1 MKIFRYFV
9 FIFFVIALDA
19 KNLPS
24 PVRGI
29 YLNPYSCSNARR
41 IASIVDSMKKY
52 KLNTVVIDVKADNG
66 KIPFKTKNPLLGRAA
81 YPIYNLDS
89 IVSYFHRNNILLI
102 GRIVTFKDP
111 IRARMNGGEYAVLDK
126 FTSRP
131 WQDSGGAYW
140 VDPYNIDNWDYN
152 IEVAREVLKRGF
164 DSVQF
169 DYVRFPSDGNIGLCK
184 YPGYQKGY
192 YYSDIIAMF
201 AHYAKFKLKDYDIGI
216 DVFGYLPWLK
226 RIINIG
232 QDMSMITAQVDIV
245 SPMLYPS
252 HFGDKFLLKNGDYF
266 KRTYD
271 IIRGSLIKAQKY
283 TSKGQRIIPFLQS
296 FTYKQSKMGKFYVEN
311 QINAAISVGDGS
323 YYVWNAGSNYS
334 LLWKALNNLN
344 SMESTGRAMNYI
356 KLKEYLFNETSRH
369 RDQRI

>member
-1 MKIFRYFV
+1 MKKLRYFV
-9 FIFFVIALDA
+9 FIFFVFALNA
-19 KNLPS
+19 KKLPS

-29 YLNPYSCSNARR
+29 YLNPYSCSDTRR
-41 IASIVDSMKKY
+41 ISLDVDSMKKY
-52 KLNTVVIDVKADNG
+52 KLNTVVIDVKEDNG
-66 KIPFKTKNPLLGRAA
+66 IIPFKSKNPELQKAVR
-81 YPIYNLDS
+81 PIYNLDS
-89 IVSYFHRNNILLI
+89 LVKFFHRNDILLV

-111 IRARMNGGEYAVLDK
+111 IRANAEKGKYAVLNK
-126 FTSRP
+126 ITHTP
-131 WQDSGGAYW
+131 WRDSGGAYW

-152 IEVAREVLKRGF
+152 IAVAREVLKRGF

-169 DYVRFPSDGNIGLCK
+169 DYVRFPSDGNIGLCE
-184 YPGYQKGY
+184 YPHYQKGY

-201 AHYAKFKLKDYDIGI
+201 AHYAKFKLKNYDVGI

-232 QDMSMITAQVDIV
+232 QDMKMITAQVDIV

-271 IIRGSLIKAQKY
+271 IIRGSLVRAQKY

-311 QINAAISVGDGS
+311 QINAAISIGDGS
-323 YYVWNAGSNYS
+323 YYVWNAGGNYF
-334 LLWKALNNLN
+334 LLWKALSNLN
-344 SMESTGRAMNYI
+344 SMQSRGRALNYI

-369 RDQRI
+369 RNQRI